1 MKNVYLI
8 AILALLAACGGN
20 AEDSE
25 ETSTQT
31 VEGRYGDSTWSVEN
45 PITTVSLL
53 DSLKQNDSVFAT
65 VSGKISE
72 ACQAKGCWMSM
83 DAAGQEIFVK
93 FKDYG
98 FFVPKNSA
106 GYSATMRGW
115 AYADT
120 VSVADQIEKV
130 KDSDK
135 SDKEKDEAIAAI
147 TEPKVSLTFMADG
160 VIIE

>member
-1 MKNVYLI
+1 MRNLYFIALI
-8 AILALLAACGGN
+8 ALFAACSEN
-20 AEDSE
+20 ASSDED
-25 ETSTQT
+25 TTTQT
-31 VEGRYGDSTWSVEN
+31 VEGRYGDSTWVANN
-45 PITTVSLL
+45 PISTTTLL
-53 DSLKQNDSVFAT
+53 DSLQNNDSVFAVVT
-65 VSGKISE
+65 GKINE

-106 GYSATMRGW
+106 GYNATMQGW

-120 VSVADQIEKV
+120 VSVADQIEKI
-130 KDSDK
+130 KDSKK

-147 TEPKVSLTFMADG
+147 TEPKVNLTFMADG